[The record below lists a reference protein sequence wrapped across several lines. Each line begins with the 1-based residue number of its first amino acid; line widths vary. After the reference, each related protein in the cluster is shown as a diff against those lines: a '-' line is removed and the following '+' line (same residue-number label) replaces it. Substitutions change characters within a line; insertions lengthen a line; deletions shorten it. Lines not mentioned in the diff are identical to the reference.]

1 MKSPENSFAEARSA
15 LSDMIWIFIEA
26 LNQERGVSHCG
37 FERTRD
43 FQGTP
48 TSETCKGQVWTVAQ
62 TYQGARQTING
73 IEIAPDRIIDI
84 KIAATEDWTPIV
96 TVTNSIR
103 DIPIQIDGGDEANI
117 QHAIKAVHDEIFQD
131 WPPTE
136 DEIAEFIRGQLPVE
150 S

>member
-1 MKSPENSFAEARSA
+1 MRRLGSSLSTLVTECLDAIA
-15 LSDMIWIFIEA
+15 L
-26 LNQERGVSHCG
+26 
-37 FERTRD
+37 
-43 FQGTP
+43 
-48 TSETCKGQVWTVAQ
+48 
-62 TYQGARQTING
+62 
-73 IEIAPDRIIDI
+73 
-84 KIAATEDWTPIV
+84 DWTPIV

-136 DEIAEFIRGQLPVE
+136 DEIAEFIRGQLPDE